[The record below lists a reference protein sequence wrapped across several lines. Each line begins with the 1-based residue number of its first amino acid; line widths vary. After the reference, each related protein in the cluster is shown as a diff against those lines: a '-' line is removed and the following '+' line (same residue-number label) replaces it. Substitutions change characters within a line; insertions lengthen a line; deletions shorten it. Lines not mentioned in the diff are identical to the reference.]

1 MMRRFITLLLLVVLI
16 LGAVAAYY
24 YYTQSAA
31 SKLIPPI
38 SDLVQPEPPQPP
50 ARTPQDYHI
59 LEDQGGIPKAEA
71 NRAGLT
77 SADYAYLS
85 AMVPTHISDGIEK
98 VTEISVRGLNYD
110 FCYRFNSTPPEM
122 QSLEFNLNAQ
132 WEELHFGF
140 GFDDAHPS
148 DPEHRWGIELVVQVD
163 GNDVYGPIEV
173 TPVTDPLFAKV
184 NVIGVHRV
192 TFVSRRIGFKNPF
205 APVLLDPFVRKYSQA
220 DESSGG

>member
-1 MMRRFITLLLLVVLI
+1 MRRFIVVLIVVILI

-24 YYTQSAA
+24 FYSQGLADD
-31 SKLIPPI
+31 LIPPI
-38 SDLVQPEPPQPP
+38 GELVQPEPPPPP

-71 NRAGLT
+71 NRAGLIGD
-77 SADYAYLS
+77 DYAYLS
-85 AMVPTHISDGIEK
+85 AMVPTNISDGIEK
-98 VTEISVRGLNYD
+98 LAEITIRGLPYD
-110 FCYRFNSTPPEM
+110 FCYRFKSTPPEM

-148 DPEHRWGIELVVQVD
+148 DPEHRWSIELTVQAD
-163 GNDVYGPIEV
+163 GTDVYGPVEI
-173 TPVTDPLFAKV
+173 TPVTDPLFTKV
-184 NVIGVHRV
+184 NVTGVHRV

-205 APVLLDPFVRKYSQA
+205 APVLLDPFVRNYSQA
-220 DESSGG
+220 NESSSE